1 MAFYLDTSA
10 FLKLIVAEK
19 HSKSL
24 RTWADRNDQ
33 SLVSSDLLLIESLRA
48 ARRLGPEFLLATREM
63 LRAVHLVAL
72 TADICEAAAELDP
85 VIMRSLDA
93 AHLATALQL
102 GSDLEAVVTYDERMA
117 DAALHLGIRV
127 LTPGL
132 SAHPGR

>member
-1 MAFYLDTSA
+1 MAFYLETSA

-19 HSKSL
+19 YSKPL

-33 SLVSSDLLLIESLRA
+33 TLVSSDLLLIESLRA

-85 VIMRSLDA
+85 AIMRSLDA

-102 GSDLEAVVTYDERMA
+102 GSDLEAVVTYDEPMSE
-117 DAALHLGIRV
+117 AAAQLGIRV
-127 LTPGL
+127 L
-132 SAHPGR
+132 APGR

>member
-24 RTWADRNDQ
+24 RTWAERHDQ
-33 SLVSSDLLLIESLRA
+33 SLVSSDLLLIESLRT

-63 LRAVHLVAL
+63 LRGVHLVAL
-72 TADICEAAAELDP
+72 TADICESAADLDP
-85 VIMRSLDA
+85 AIMRSLDA

-102 GSDLEAVVTYDERMA
+102 GADLEAVVTYDDRMSE
-117 DAALHLGIRV
+117 AAAQLGIRV
-127 LTPGL
+127 L
-132 SAHPGR
+132 APGR